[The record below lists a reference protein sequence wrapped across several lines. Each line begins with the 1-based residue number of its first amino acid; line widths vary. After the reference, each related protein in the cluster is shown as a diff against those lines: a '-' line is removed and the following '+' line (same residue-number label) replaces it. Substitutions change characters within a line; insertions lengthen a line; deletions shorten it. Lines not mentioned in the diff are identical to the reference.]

1 MVSLGAG
8 KTIEPYIYKY
18 HTKYYIKQN
27 KKILAKADT
36 PQEARQQKQK
46 LIREGKLLQRKRGRP
61 TKKHE
66 DRYIRET
73 PHHKYAIQKYVDKKM
88 QHYGIYNTLE
98 EARNERDYLESI
110 DWNYDNIECIPREEK
125 MKTKYKQHLY
135 DYVELRRSS
144 PNRKILKAWVD
155 YLEEICISD
164 GECYTMID
172 TFMSDDPITCNKK
185 PSTIQ
190 RYEKEIRRFTEYV
203 YQMEG
208 WTLPVTEEENKK
220 ELHDKL
226 AKHRLASDNKDSVD
240 TIVDDEYK
248 AFLERYEQ
256 LTKRQQ

>member
-1 MVSLGAG
+1 MNEG
-8 KTIEPYIYKY
+8 KTIEPYIYQY
-18 HTKYYIKQN
+18 NNRYYVKQ
-27 KKILAKADT
+27 KHKILAKAYT
-36 PQEARQQKQK
+36 AQEAQKQK
-46 LIREGKLLQRKRGRP
+46 IRLINEGKLIPREAGRP
-61 TKKHE
+61 VKNYE
-66 DRYIRET
+66 DRYIQKK
-73 PHHKYAIQKYVDKKM
+73 HNNKYTIQKYVNKKV
-88 QHYGIYNTLE
+88 QHFGIYPNIE
-98 EARNERDYLESI
+98 EARKERDYLESI
-110 DWNYDNIECIPREEK
+110 NWNYDNIECIPREEK

-155 YLEEICISD
+155 YLEEICIND

-220 ELHDKL
+220 ELHDKP

-240 TIVDDEYK
+240 TIMDDEYK
-248 AFLERYEQ
+248 AFLEKYEQ
-256 LTKRQQ
+256 ITRKYG